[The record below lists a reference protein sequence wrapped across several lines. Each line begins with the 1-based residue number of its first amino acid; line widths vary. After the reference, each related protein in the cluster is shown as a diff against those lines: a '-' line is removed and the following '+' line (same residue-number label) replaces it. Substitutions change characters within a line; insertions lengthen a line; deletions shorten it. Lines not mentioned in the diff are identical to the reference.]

1 MDAKKMMKYKK
12 LLLQEKERILN
23 ATRRDREDITIDTN
37 DLADEAD
44 LAATEVNQNLAFQ
57 LRDRERQLLSEVD
70 AALYRIEEGIYGVCE
85 ETGEPIE
92 ENRLEKLPWTR
103 LSLEG
108 AEMREKQ
115 KKRYA

>member
-1 MDAKKMMKYKK
+1 MDAKKTVKYKK
-12 LLLQEKERILN
+12 LLLQEKERLMN
-23 ATRRDREDITIDTN
+23 ATRKDREDITIDTN

-57 LRDRERQLLSEVD
+57 LRDRERQLLSEID
-70 AALYRIEEGIYGVCE
+70 AALYRIEEGEYGVCE

-92 ENRLEKLPWTR
+92 EGRLEKLPWTR

-108 AEMREKQ
+108 AEIREKL